1 MTGSLQKKLNT
12 HWARSVPDKRLAI
25 QLLRVTPFIFTA
37 SRSTMGSLLC
47 CDVEEPFAVLST
59 SNQYP
64 RIYDGNLW
72 ISAKFMSY
80 VRDPL
85 PKCSRRIR
93 VIETCFWLIRIL
105 SYSVQYLEEKKE
117 HFAFIESFSIIQE
130 FHTNATVF
138 SQMIGVTEAIGDTN
152 KNLILPRLPLRKKA
166 ISKKKR
172 VGVNKKCDFLGP
184 CSNIPPTEDPPQQYS
199 PLKTSSKTSFTV
211 DSLPGVFAVDKP
223 TNYLV
228 TNSSTVIENKENI
241 PITEASIIDSTSPF
255 SKDSSLFK
263 DLFDSND
270 DYSMEL
276 TNLSNNFMTSEILT
290 PSAKLS
296 PNNNTN
302 IITSTVAHSL
312 ASLSESQE
320 NKSYSPS
327 TQYFSVQNASD
338 VSNLKTSISSVTEIN
353 PDGQITDSLLESSY
367 GLSNKTDLTSHSV
380 VSSTDE
386 QNMNC
391 QSVDVT
397 INATSPTLHKD
408 PSIVNCVRD
417 SVVHFVQGI
426 KRKFSPKGTW
436 VKPLMGR
443 ILKPISGNE
452 LQPDAK
458 RPRKFASAH
467 SPTALTS
474 AITVS
479 SPNIS
484 SISLTDTN
492 SSLGNLG
499 FSSYT
504 LNRSKSYP
512 CNPVNTPS
520 SLPIVR
526 FTERQRNP
534 LHEVVSSS
542 NSSNLKSTYS
552 TESPSCSV
560 TNSISKQKP
569 LSNCEQRILKSY
581 IDSINEIRRIPVNE
595 DNFSE
600 LRKCFNL

>member
-152 KNLILPRLPLRKKA
+152 KNLILSRLPVQKKA

-172 VGVNKKCDFLGP
+172 VGVNKNKCDFLGP

-199 PLKTSSKTSFTV
+199 PLKTSSKTSFIV

-223 TNYLV
+223 TNYVV

-241 PITEASIIDSTSPF
+241 PITEASMMHSTSPF

-270 DYSMEL
+270 DYSIEL

-290 PSAKLS
+290 PSAKSS

-302 IITSTVAHSL
+302 IITSAVAHSE
-312 ASLSESQE
+312 APGSESHD
-320 NKSYSPS
+320 NKLYSPS
-327 TQYFSVQNASD
+327 TQYFSVQN
-338 VSNLKTSISSVTEIN
+338 VIEIN
-353 PDGQITDSLLESSY
+353 SDGQITDSLLESTC
-367 GLSNKTDLTSHSV
+367 GLCNKTDLTNHSV
-380 VSSTDE
+380 VSNTDE
-386 QNMNC
+386 QNMNG

-397 INATSPTLHKD
+397 INSTSPTLHKD
-408 PSIVNCVRD
+408 PSIVTCVRE
-417 SVVHFVQGI
+417 SVVQFVQGI

-458 RPRKFASAH
+458 RSRKFASTH

-479 SPNIS
+479 SPIIS
-484 SISLTDTN
+484 SISLTDTD
-492 SSLGNLG
+492 SSPGNLG
-499 FSSYT
+499 FSSCT
-504 LNRSKSYP
+504 LNRSKSYS

-526 FTERQRNP
+526 LRERQRNP

-542 NSSNLKSTYS
+542 NSSILKSTYS

-560 TNSISKQKP
+560 TNSMNKQKP
-569 LSNCEQRILKSY
+569 LSNCEQRILKSVSF
-581 IDSINEIRRIPVNE
+581 ISTIFFSFHSILLCDR
-595 DNFSE
+595 
-600 LRKCFNL
+600 

>member
-1 MTGSLQKKLNT
+1 M
-12 HWARSVPDKRLAI
+12 
-25 QLLRVTPFIFTA
+25 
-37 SRSTMGSLLC
+37 
-47 CDVEEPFAVLST
+47 
-59 SNQYP
+59 
-64 RIYDGNLW
+64 
-72 ISAKFMSY
+72 
-80 VRDPL
+80 
-85 PKCSRRIR
+85 
-93 VIETCFWLIRIL
+93 
-105 SYSVQYLEEKKE
+105 
-117 HFAFIESFSIIQE
+117 
-130 FHTNATVF
+130 
-138 SQMIGVTEAIGDTN
+138 
-152 KNLILPRLPLRKKA
+152 
-166 ISKKKR
+166 SKKKR
-172 VGVNKKCDFLGP
+172 VGVNKNKCDFLGP
-184 CSNIPPTEDPPQQYS
+184 CSNIPPTEDPPQQYP
-199 PLKTSSKTSFTV
+199 PLRTSFIV

-223 TNYLV
+223 TNYVV

-241 PITEASIIDSTSPF
+241 PITEASMMHSTSPF

-270 DYSMEL
+270 DYSIEL

-302 IITSTVAHSL
+302 IITSAVAHSQ
-312 ASLSESQE
+312 ASVSESQD

-338 VSNLKTSISSVTEIN
+338 FSNLKTSISSVTEIN
-353 PDGQITDSLLESSY
+353 SDGQITDPLLESTC
-367 GLSNKTDLTSHSV
+367 GLCNKTDLKNHSI
-380 VSSTDE
+380 VSNTDE
-386 QNMNC
+386 QNMNG

-397 INATSPTLHKD
+397 IDATSPTLHKD

-417 SVVHFVQGI
+417 SVVQFVQGI

-452 LQPDAK
+452 LQSDAK
-458 RPRKFASAH
+458 RPRKFVSTH

-479 SPNIS
+479 SPIIS
-484 SISLTDTN
+484 SISLTDTS
-492 SSLGNLG
+492 SSLGNPR

-504 LNRSKSYP
+504 LNRSKSYS

-526 FTERQRNP
+526 MRERQRNP

-542 NSSNLKSTYS
+542 NSSILKSTYS

-560 TNSISKQKP
+560 TNSINKQKP

>member
-152 KNLILPRLPLRKKA
+152 KNPILPRLPVRKKA
-166 ISKKKR
+166 MSKKKR
-172 VGVNKKCDFLGP
+172 VGVNKNKCDFLGP

-199 PLKTSSKTSFTV
+199 PLRTSFIV

-223 TNYLV
+223 TNYVV
-228 TNSSTVIENKENI
+228 TNSSTVIENKENT
-241 PITEASIIDSTSPF
+241 PITEATMMHSTSPF
-255 SKDSSLFK
+255 SRDSSLFK

-270 DYSMEL
+270 DYSIEL

-302 IITSTVAHSL
+302 IITSAVAHSQ
-312 ASLSESQE
+312 ASVSESQD

-338 VSNLKTSISSVTEIN
+338 FSNLKTSISSVTEIN
-353 PDGQITDSLLESSY
+353 SDGQITDPLLESTC
-367 GLSNKTDLTSHSV
+367 GLCNKTDLKNHSI
-380 VSSTDE
+380 VSNTDE
-386 QNMNC
+386 QNMNG

-417 SVVHFVQGI
+417 SVVQFVQGI

-452 LQPDAK
+452 LQSDAK
-458 RPRKFASAH
+458 RPRKFVSTH

-479 SPNIS
+479 SPIIS

-492 SSLGNLG
+492 SSLGNPG

-504 LNRSKSYP
+504 LNRSKSYS

-526 FTERQRNP
+526 LRERQRNP
-534 LHEVVSSS
+534 LHKVVSSS
-542 NSSNLKSTYS
+542 NSSILKSTYS

-560 TNSISKQKP
+560 TNSINKQKP